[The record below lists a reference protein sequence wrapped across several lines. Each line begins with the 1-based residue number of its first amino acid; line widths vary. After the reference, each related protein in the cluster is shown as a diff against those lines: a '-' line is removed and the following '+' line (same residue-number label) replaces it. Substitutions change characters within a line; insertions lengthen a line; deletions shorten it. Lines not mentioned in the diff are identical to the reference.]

1 LAGVARGSEEELLND
16 YLSYARQHGIPIWE
30 KERVRREIKERG
42 EIWEILTKTPT
53 LPPSPSFPSLPKNP
67 QLAVNLLVDLIKQ
80 AGYLQ
85 DRLIASLKEKH
96 VKEGGFRENLLKKRL
111 EYRRQEEKRLKY

>member
-1 LAGVARGSEEELLND
+1 ME
-16 YLSYARQHGIPIWE
+16 IWE